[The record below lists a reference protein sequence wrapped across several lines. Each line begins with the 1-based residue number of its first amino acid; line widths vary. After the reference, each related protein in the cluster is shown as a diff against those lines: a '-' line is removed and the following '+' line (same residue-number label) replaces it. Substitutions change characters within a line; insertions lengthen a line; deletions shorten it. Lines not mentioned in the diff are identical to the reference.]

1 MVKHKRAFSVRIV
14 FLRIRLEEHT
24 VPTSLARSANLLY
37 QQQLVAISDKKKSYT
52 PTITFWIL
60 TMYQVASYFSLRTGA
75 EASGNCPIV
84 FKLRKDNTWL

>member
-37 QQQLVAISDKKKSYT
+37 QQQLVAISDKKK
-52 PTITFWIL
+52 IL
-60 TMYQVASYFSLRTGA
+60 YPYNYILDTYHVPGSELLQSQNGSRSEREL
-75 EASGNCPIV
+75 SNCV
-84 FKLRKDNTWL
+84 QTAKR